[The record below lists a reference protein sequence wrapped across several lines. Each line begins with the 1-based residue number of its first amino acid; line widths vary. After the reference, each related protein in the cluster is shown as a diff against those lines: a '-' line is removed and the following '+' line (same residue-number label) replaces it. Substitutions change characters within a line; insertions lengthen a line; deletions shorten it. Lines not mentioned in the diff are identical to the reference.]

1 MTLYLLGV
9 SNDAGYNAFELLPL
23 GQYQAF
29 LCRQTGKIYHHSD
42 DSDFAKLEEELPDDI
57 EDSEKYIAIPDKRD
71 LDLGKVLVLDFAR
84 EYLSDDYEEVERIF
98 RKRGAY
104 QKFKALL
111 VCRNLL
117 DRWYDL
123 EAKATEQALRDW
135 CEVNEIEL
143 TD

>member
-1 MTLYLLGV
+1 MPVSFRELYT
-9 SNDAGYNAFELLPL
+9 AFELLPL

-111 VCRNLL
+111 VHNTRLMPGTSSRRRRPNG
-117 DRWYDL
+117 RS
-123 EAKATEQALRDW
+123 ATGASSIR
-135 CEVNEIEL
+135 
-143 TD
+143 